1 MRNIIT
7 IIRKEMNS
15 YFRSPIAYLL
25 LFLFAAATGG
35 VFYLYIK
42 TFMFQSLTQAQYA
55 QMYEQQ
61 MPPMNINEMV
71 IRPVLGWTGS
81 ICLFLAPMITMRLF
95 AEERKTGTIE
105 LLLTSPVT
113 DVQLVLGKFF
123 ASLMLFATMLSM
135 TGLYFIVLFRYGN
148 PDFLP
153 LIPGYLGQL
162 LLGGSFLSIGLMFS
176 TMTRNQV
183 VAGSLTFFFLIIF
196 MLVQWSGDSVG
207 GTWSQIAGYVSWTAH
222 LENFSKGVIDLK
234 DTIYYLSVI
243 ALGLFVSVRSLESI
257 RWRA

>member
-7 IIRKEMNS
+7 VIRKELNS

-25 LFLFAAATGG
+25 LFLFAAATGS
-35 VFYLYIK
+35 VFYLYVK
-42 TFMFQSLTQAQYA
+42 TFIFQALTQAQYA

-61 MPPMNINEMV
+61 MPAMNVNEMV

-113 DVQLVLGKFF
+113 DVQLVLGKFL
-123 ASLMLFATMLSM
+123 ASMMLYITMLSL
-135 TGLYFIVLFRYGN
+135 TTLYLIVLFRYGN
-148 PDFLP
+148 PDFMP
-153 LIPGYLGQL
+153 LIPGYLGQI

-176 TMTRNQV
+176 TMTKNQV
-183 VAGSLTFFFLIIF
+183 VAGSLTFFFLILF
-196 MLVQWSGDSVG
+196 MLVQWSGEYAG
-207 GTWSQIAGYVSWTAH
+207 GSWSQIASYISWTSH

-234 DTIYYLSVI
+234 DTIFFLSVI
-243 ALGLFVSVRSLESI
+243 VLGLFVSVRSLESI